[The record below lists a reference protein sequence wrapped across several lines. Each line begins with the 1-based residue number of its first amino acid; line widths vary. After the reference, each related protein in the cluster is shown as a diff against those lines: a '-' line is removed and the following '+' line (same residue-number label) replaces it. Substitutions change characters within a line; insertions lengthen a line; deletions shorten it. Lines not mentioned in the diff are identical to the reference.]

1 MYTAIRHYRIGN
13 GTVEEMTK
21 VVEQEFADRI
31 PYLVESLA
39 YTAIDTG
46 DGTAVTITVF
56 PDRERFLKAAPV
68 VAELQ
73 RDLGERFGVV
83 EESLLHG
90 DVMINRA
97 SEAVAETIHYAP

>member
-1 MYTAIRHYRIGN
+1 MYTAIRHYRIGS

-31 PYLVESLA
+31 PELVQAVA

-46 DGTAVTITVF
+46 EGTAVTITVF
-56 PDRERFLKAAPV
+56 PDEELFRKAARV
-68 VAELQ
+68 VADLQ

-90 DVMINRA
+90 EVMINRA
-97 SEAVAETIHYAP
+97 SETVAETVHYAP